1 MDTLFECLK
10 QGTTPERVV
19 GFAKDY
25 LKKEGFE
32 ELYYDKLFAP
42 KSGGRYYISPF
53 PDVLFAFTM
62 GQKRAYIQ
70 SVRWPLPMWINL
82 VLN

>member
-42 KSGGRYYISPF
+42 KSGGRY
-53 PDVLFAFTM
+53 
-62 GQKRAYIQ
+62 
-70 SVRWPLPMWINL
+70 
-82 VLN
+82 